1 MVNLLR
7 KEIVKAEY
15 RQELLI
21 AHLLGELYQS
31 NELLVVVCGLCSLSF

>member
-15 RQELLI
+15 RQQRLT
-21 AHLLGELYQS
+21 ARLLGELYLS
-31 NELLVVVCGLCSLSF
+31 NELAVVVCG